1 MPEKGF
7 LERKTLSQVLES
19 ITLCQHCQHFF
30 WMPYFPKTAAV
41 STPSNSSQST
51 LLLLPCPPKSPFKRK
66 ELGRSFRGYLAEVS
80 PIYSLFHCHAFE
92 KHTLNLQ
99 QKSGNI
105 RMQKIYTCRLG
116 SFEGPMNMEE
126 QMLQG
131 ITIWIHSMHNA
142 IQNCCLWWLCHFCEN
157 KTCSKWARIALFK
170 YFRNAKLPQW

>member
-30 WMPYFPKTAAV
+30 WMPDFPKTAAV
-41 STPSNSSQST
+41 SMSSNSSQST
-51 LLLLPCPPKSPFKRK
+51 LLLLPCPPKSPFKRR
-66 ELGRSFRGYLAEVS
+66 ELGRSFRGYLAEFS

-105 RMQKIYTCRLG
+105 RMQRSTHVDWGPLKDLWIWRNRCFRELPYEFTACTMPYKTAVYDDYVIFVKTKPAANGLG
-116 SFEGPMNMEE
+116 
-126 QMLQG
+126 
-131 ITIWIHSMHNA
+131 
-142 IQNCCLWWLCHFCEN
+142 
-157 KTCSKWARIALFK
+157 
-170 YFRNAKLPQW
+170 